1 MTRMDLEIR
10 HLRLVVAIA
19 ETGSVTR
26 AGERLFLT
34 QSALSHQLRD
44 IESRLNTPLFHRV
57 GKRMVATTAGEE
69 LLRSARQV
77 LEIVVRT
84 EDGIKRAAGGAG
96 GVLRLSTEC
105 YTCYH
110 WLPAILKQYRA
121 AHPDVD
127 VRVDAA
133 ATPDPVKFLLEG
145 RLDLAVMSTHVS
157 DRRLAENTL
166 FEDDMLVIMAPHHR
180 LAARAYIT
188 PADFADE
195 TLLIYPPKEES
206 TVFQRVLAPAGV
218 TPAALQQVQLTEA
231 IIELVKAGMGIAVL
245 AGWAVDPY
253 VRSGT
258 LAARPLTRRGYR
270 RRWSAVM
277 LRDMASVPYVKAF
290 VDLLAR
296 HSPVSADRRRTL
308 GLLRFDRPAR
318 SAARRSAQR

>member
-1 MTRMDLEIR
+1 
-10 HLRLVVAIA
+10 
-19 ETGSVTR
+19 
-26 AGERLFLT
+26 
-34 QSALSHQLRD
+34 
-44 IESRLNTPLFHRV
+44 
-57 GKRMVATTAGEE
+57 
-69 LLRSARQV
+69 
-77 LEIVVRT
+77 
-84 EDGIKRAAGGAG
+84 
-96 GVLRLSTEC
+96 
-105 YTCYH
+105 
-110 WLPAILKQYRA
+110 
-121 AHPDVD
+121 
-127 VRVDAA
+127 
-133 ATPDPVKFLLEG
+133 
-145 RLDLAVMSTHVS
+145 
-157 DRRLAENTL
+157 
-166 FEDDMLVIMAPHHR
+166 
-180 LAARAYIT
+180 
-188 PADFADE
+188 
-195 TLLIYPPKEES
+195 
-206 TVFQRVLAPAGV
+206 V